1 MTNDN
6 VYQSIF
12 DEVCKYLPD
21 DWEKVVIYLEYGESS
36 YSISFYVKETGK
48 YTKCYDLKG
57 VFDEDLYQSFREIN
71 KDGTIQRSIINGE
84 KWTNMT
90 MVVERS
96 GKMHVDYDYTD
107 LTEESY
113 QYSKKWKK
121 KYLV

>member
-1 MTNDN
+1 MTNDS

-71 KDGTIQRSIINGE
+71 KDVTIQRSIINGE